1 MRPIDEVKAE
11 RAARGRAKV
20 AEIRDRRRFT
30 DTVAPTGAANRLV
43 PATADRS
50 VFQLAVKEWSPD
62 LGEYVLKDG
71 AHNSK
76 IGGDVSVGDL
86 AGAKI
91 FTLSFEE
98 RVTCPRDCSH
108 WRDCYGNS
116 MNRARRWTYTK
127 ELEQVIDLEVRALCA
142 FHDKVLIRL
151 HVLGDFPNYDYI
163 KLWAR
168 LLDDLDNLHVFGFT
182 AWKADTPIGRGIA
195 RLRAVY
201 GVRFAIRNSGRTGE
215 WGAFTL
221 DFPTKQARVGDAIVC
236 PEQRSAM
243 GDTKKGVHCGN
254 CGACWRSSKPIAF
267 VQH

>member
-1 MRPIDEVKAE
+1 MPPIDQVKAE
-11 RAARGRAKV
+11 RAKRGREKV
-20 AEIRDRRRFT
+20 AAIRDRRRFT
-30 DTVAPTGAANRLV
+30 ETVAPTGTANRLV

-50 VFQLAVKEWSPD
+50 VFPQAVKEWTPE
-62 LGEYVLKDG
+62 LGECVLKDG

-76 IGGDVSVGDL
+76 IGGDVSVGAL

-98 RVTCPRDCSH
+98 RVTCPRDCRH

-116 MNRARRWTYTK
+116 MHRARRWTYSK
-127 ELEQVIDLEVRALCA
+127 DLEKIIDLEVRALCA
-142 FHDKVLIRL
+142 IHEKVLIRL
-151 HVLGDFPNYDYI
+151 HVLGDFPNFDYL
-163 KLWAR
+163 KLWAG

-182 AWKADTPIGRGIA
+182 AWKTDTRIGAGIA
-195 RLRAVY
+195 RLRKAY
-201 GVRFAIRNSGRTGE
+201 GVRFAVRTSGMTGE

-221 DFPTKQARVGDAIVC
+221 DFPTEQIRIGDAIVC

-243 GDTKKGVHCGN
+243 GDGKKGIHCGN
-254 CGACWRSSKPIAF
+254 CGACWRSAKPIAF